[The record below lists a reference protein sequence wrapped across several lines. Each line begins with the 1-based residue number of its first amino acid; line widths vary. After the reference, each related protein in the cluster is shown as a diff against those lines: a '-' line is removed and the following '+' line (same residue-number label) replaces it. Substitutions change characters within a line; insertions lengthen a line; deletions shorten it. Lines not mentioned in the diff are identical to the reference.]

1 MIILRKKYLEYIQRF
16 YDSNL
21 IKVLTGIRY
30 AGKSTLL
37 KQIQQELLTKYNI
50 SKDHIIAINFEET
63 KYANLKSFIEVEDYI
78 LSFIKDD
85 NKYYIFLDEIQHIDE
100 FERMLASLKASKNVS
115 IFITG
120 SNSKLLS
127 GSLATLLVGRCKE
140 FKIMPFSYLEFIQ
153 YYKENNLEMPI
164 EPLTNYIKYGGMPQR
179 IDYVIEEDI
188 KNYLLSIYENII
200 EKDICNQKNNIN
212 KELFNTI
219 SRYIITNATKEFSAS
234 SIVKYY
240 NKNNSNKI
248 YEKQI
253 YRYLEK
259 MEEACLISRVRRYDI
274 ATKRTLQKIEKHY
287 LIDNGFLFACSDTNQ
302 IFLAHGLE
310 NIIYNELILR
320 GYDVRI
326 GKTYKGEIDFVAMK
340 FGKKC
345 FIQVCYSLADEN
357 VVKREFS
364 AYDSVRDNSPKFVM
378 SMDRLDFSHNQITH
392 INIEEWL
399 LNKVDIFLI

>member
-1 MIILRKKYLEYIQRF
+1 MIILRKKYLEYIQKF

-179 IDYVIEEDI
+179 IEYVIEEDI
-188 KNYLLSIYENII
+188 KNYLLSIYEGIM
-200 EKDICNQKNNIN
+200 EKDICNQK
-212 KELFNTI
+212 
-219 SRYIITNATKEFSAS
+219 II
-234 SIVKYY
+234 
-240 NKNNSNKI
+240 
-248 YEKQI
+248 
-253 YRYLEK
+253 
-259 MEEACLISRVRRYDI
+259 LIRN
-274 ATKRTLQKIEKHY
+274 Y
-287 LIDNGFLFACSDTNQ
+287 LIQ
-302 IFLAHGLE
+302 YH
-310 NIIYNELILR
+310 
-320 GYDVRI
+320 
-326 GKTYKGEIDFVAMK
+326 
-340 FGKKC
+340 
-345 FIQVCYSLADEN
+345 
-357 VVKREFS
+357 
-364 AYDSVRDNSPKFVM
+364 
-378 SMDRLDFSHNQITH
+378 
-392 INIEEWL
+392 
-399 LNKVDIFLI
+399 DI